1 MRGEAF
7 ARQLKL
13 LALLEVRPE
22 GVELEEAAGELGT
35 RRRTVYRDFEV
46 LQDAGI
52 PLTSERDGR
61 RARWRMMEGFR
72 HRLQLSLSWS
82 ELVALMTAR
91 QMVSGLAGTMLH
103 DGAASAL
110 EKIRATL
117 PKGLADH
124 FRASERL
131 VSAPEG
137 GRDYRS
143 RGELVR
149 RLVEAIDERQTVEG
163 RYRSRGA
170 RGQRRVAERKL
181 DPYHLRVAEEGIYLM
196 ARCHRSG
203 EVKTFLVDRFDS
215 VRPTG
220 ERFAPPEGFSAEQ
233 MLRPSFGMWSGRP
246 RKVRFT
252 VAPELA
258 DLLMERKVHPSQV
271 AQRRSDG
278 SVEVRLE
285 VALGPPL
292 VAYLTGLGAAVS
304 EIEPKELREAVLRE
318 HRAAVAGLETSRA
331 GARPL
336 PPHAATGRAGACP
349 PPSRPRGS
357 ASRGDTGGR

>member
-1 MRGEAF
+1 MMRGEAF

-35 RRRTVYRDFEV
+35 QRRTVYRDFRV
-46 LQDAGI
+46 LEDAGF
-52 PLTSERDGR
+52 PLTSALEGR
-61 RARWRMMEGFR
+61 RARWRMLEGYR
-72 HRLQLSLSWS
+72 HRLQLSLSWG
-82 ELVALMTAR
+82 ELLALMTAR

-103 DGAASAL
+103 DAAASAL

-117 PKGLADH
+117 PKGLADR

-149 RLVEAIDERQTVEG
+149 KLIEAIDGRQTIAA

-170 RGQRRVAERKL
+170 KGRRRGEERKL
-181 DPYHLRVAEEGIYLM
+181 DPYHLRVVEEGIYLM
-196 ARCHRSG
+196 ARCHRSDA
-203 EVKTFLVDRFDS
+203 VKTFLVDRFDEAH
-215 VRPTG
+215 PTG
-220 ERFAPPEGFSAEQ
+220 ECFAPPEGFSAEQ
-233 MLRPSFGMWSGRP
+233 LLRPSFGMWGGRP

-252 VAPELA
+252 VGPELA
-258 DLLMERKVHPSQV
+258 DLLMERKVHPSQL

-278 SVEVRLE
+278 SLEVRLD

-292 VAYLTGLGAAVS
+292 VAYLTGLGAGVS
-304 EIEPKELREAVLRE
+304 EIEPTELREAVLRE
-318 HRAAVAGLETSRA
+318 HREAAAGLA
-331 GARPL
+331 GAV
-336 PPHAATGRAGACP
+336 
-349 PPSRPRGS
+349 SRPVTGS
-357 ASRGDTGGR
+357 G